1 MKKHLIAA
9 GLVAAFAAPAMAQNV
24 SVYGTLDTS
33 VLFTQNSGG
42 QDTTIVN
49 SGLIST
55 SVLGFKGSE
64 DLGGGLKAE
73 FDLQTN
79 MNSSD
84 GSIGKGTSSFDRE
97 AWVGLSGAFGA
108 IRVGKTDTTGV
119 QGIDGI
125 GSSPVLGN
133 IDDFGGSIGKDKAQ
147 VLRYTSPAM
156 SGVTFDVGTAKTDTA
171 TAAGTSDITSAGLYY
186 SAGNIKAALGQTEQ
200 EVAGASNNKE
210 TQYAVSYDAGFATVG
225 YAYQKVDSATAATA
239 QKQTQLAVTV
249 PLGNGMT
256 AGASFRNLD
265 KTSGTDLKRTAIG
278 LAKALSKRTTAYV
291 GYVNTNNDGA
301 ADKTETA
308 VGIIHKF

>member
-24 SVYGTLDTS
+24 SVYGTIDTS

-42 QDTTIVN
+42 QDTTIVK

-79 MNSSD
+79 AND
-84 GSIGKGTSSFDRE
+84 GSIGSGTSSFNRE
-97 AWVGLSGAFGA
+97 AWVGLSGGFGA

-147 VLRYTSPAM
+147 VLRYTSPTM
-156 SGVTFDVGTAKTDTA
+156 SGVSFDVGTAKTDTA

-200 EVAGASNNKE
+200 EVDGASNDKE
-210 TQYAVSYDAGFATVG
+210 TQYAVSYNAGFATIG

-249 PLGNGMT
+249 PLSGGMT
-256 AGASFRNLD
+256 VGASFRNLD
-265 KTSGTDLKRTAIG
+265 KTSGTDYKRTALG

-291 GYVNTNNDGA
+291 GYASTNNDGA